1 MSDDNTDKKMAA
13 LSKLREMRSAGG
25 AKPERPGDGA
35 AAEGGA
41 GGKGEAL
48 RKFLANRK
56 GGTGGGMGGGGL
68 GGGAGKGGGLREM
81 LMARKG
87 GGMGAAGGGLRERLA
102 GGGGGGAG
110 GEGGGT
116 RELVKK
122 LMEARKGKAAGAGA
136 DADTVGAKA
145 VSATTPAEQR
155 AMLRER
161 IAKLQAKL
169 DQLDIDGMDEDLE

>member
-1 MSDDNTDKKMAA
+1 
-13 LSKLREMRSAGG
+13 
-25 AKPERPGDGA
+25 
-35 AAEGGA
+35 
-41 GGKGEAL
+41 
-48 RKFLANRK
+48 
-56 GGTGGGMGGGGL
+56 MGGGGL

-110 GEGGGT
+110 GEGGGK

>member
-102 GGGGGGAG
+102 GGGGGAG
-110 GEGGGT
+110 GEGGGK

-145 VSATTPAEQR
+145 VSATTPADQR

>member
-56 GGTGGGMGGGGL
+56 GGAGGGM

-87 GGMGAAGGGLRERLA
+87 GGGAGAGGGGLRERLA
-102 GGGGGGAG
+102 GGGAG
-110 GEGGGT
+110 GEGGGK

-136 DADTVGAKA
+136 DADTVEAKA